1 MQLPAHEY
9 TRIQVALGSLTEH
22 FIFSH
27 NGLECSIDLVEV
39 LIGSRLM
46 AVDFVL
52 HFCLG
57 RGCWNAALDEEEIWS
72 IRVSVLISVVW
83 K

>member
-1 MQLPAHEY
+1 MQLPAHEN
-9 TRIQVALGSLTEH
+9 TCIQVALSSLTQH
-22 FIFSH
+22 FVFSH
-27 NGLECSIDLVEV
+27 DRLECLIDLVEV

-57 RGCWNAALDEEEIWS
+57 RGYWNAALDEEEIWS
-72 IRVSVLISVVW
+72 VKGSVLVFGVTV
-83 K
+83 